1 MHANAP
7 GKEQDIML
15 KIYYGR
21 ENLRKDKFIFDSI
34 AAAEQGTASA
44 GSAGRMVTGK
54 TLLLVPDQFTLQA
67 ERDAFFYL
75 GVKGFMDLDVVS
87 ISRLGTK
94 ILNETGGGRTPM
106 INKYGRHML
115 LSKILKENSAQ
126 LQLYYGMEKKQSFI
140 EMMNNFIS
148 ELKQYGADPKMV
160 RDIAGEMEGSTF
172 LKRKLED
179 TAVVFEKYEEQIAGK
194 YIDTEDYVSL
204 YAGKIAQ
211 SEMIKNAE
219 IWVYGF
225 ESFTPKNLEVIGRL
239 MAAAKNV
246 NIVITGSEPG
256 RDADLFSLSGYITDR
271 FVKMAEESGVPWK
284 KEAVPD
290 SYMIED
296 KAHAV
301 RALEQE
307 LYALPV
313 QPQSL
318 LAAGNGGSEKL
329 EQPQSL
335 VTGGNGGS
343 EKLEQPQSLQ
353 EDAGAAEQPGGI
365 ALVKA
370 ANFYSEAE
378 TAAAKVLELVR
389 DRGLKYNEIV
399 LICNDLETRGTIAK
413 RVFRQYGMELFLD
426 KKENILHNPASVFM
440 LSLLELADGKYNT
453 ETVFRLLKTD
463 LTGLPWEDIE
473 LLENYARKYRI
484 KGRRWTTPFAK
495 GEEEYG
501 EETFARIQALREQV
515 IEPVRGFC
523 RDFKASG
530 SGTKEAGGADA
541 KTGAAGAGGSV
552 TECVKTLYCYM
563 TEVYRIP
570 EKLELMMKKQ
580 EEAGMLSAAS
590 ETAQVW
596 GCIMDVLDQFI
607 EIIGDEK
614 ISAESFADIL
624 RAGIEAI
631 ELGLLPPSADG
642 LIMGTMQRTRVS
654 NVKAMLVLGANEGL
668 LPAAAESN
676 SLLNEDEKRRLMQME
691 VETEISDADGNCRQV
706 KQKVEICK
714 VDEIRRREEKMA
726 IYKNLSRPSQELWIS
741 YSASDEKGD
750 SLKPSQLINAIHEI
764 FPELEEQQ
772 DIVSSGSPEDLIQS
786 AAAGKEHLTAALR
799 AAASGEALD
808 QAWKPVISWYADK
821 DDLSKLQ
828 EGFAY
833 TGKQQDIS
841 KDFVKMLY
849 RNDSE
854 LDALIMSPSR
864 LESYSR
870 CPFAHFVQ
878 FGLRPEEQRVF
889 EVGSREIGDAYHN
902 CFMELFRWLSEDG
915 IDISDPASRWSTVTK
930 EECSAKVAEIL
941 DADNASYRE
950 GLMVAGQEEKYR
962 SGRIKEICSDI
973 SWILIDHVRA
983 GRVHSMGLEKEFGR
997 NGDMPPVT
1005 VETDNGKVL
1014 IEGKIDRIDLL
1025 DDDRIKIIDYKTGH
1039 ESFNADEARKGYRLQ
1054 LMLYLKAAQE
1064 GRHEPAGVF
1073 YFLIGDPKINVQEL
1087 LPEEIAETVSKEVLK
1102 SYKMNGAM
1110 INDENVIRG
1119 IAGEFEKNSH
1129 IVSLRRTKNGYDD
1142 FKSNTLMDEVEF
1154 KDLQH
1159 QVDEKIKEI
1168 CTDLLAGKNPSKP
1181 MKTEVR
1187 SACTFCQFKS
1197 ICKFDTDFEDCN
1209 YEMI

>member
-1 MHANAP
+1 MH
-7 GKEQDIML
+7 ML

-21 ENLRKDKFIFDSI
+21 ENLRRDKFIFDSI
-34 AAAEQGTASA
+34 AAGAADA
-44 GSAGRMVTGK
+44 GGSVAGK

-115 LSKILKENSAQ
+115 LSKILKENSAE
-126 LQLYYGMEKKQSFI
+126 LQLYHGMEKKQSFI

-148 ELKQYGADPKMV
+148 ELKQYGADPKRV

-225 ESFTPKNLEVIGRL
+225 ESYTPKNLEVIGRL
-239 MAAAKNV
+239 MTAAKNV

-256 RDADLFSLSGYITDR
+256 RDSDLFALSEYITEK
-271 FVKMAEESGVPWK
+271 FVKMADEAGVPWE

-290 SYMIED
+290 SYLIED
-296 KAHAV
+296 KAGAV
-301 RALEQE
+301 MALEQE
-307 LYALPV
+307 IYALPV
-313 QPQSL
+313 QP
-318 LAAGNGGSEKL
+318 
-329 EQPQSL
+329 
-335 VTGGNGGS
+335 
-343 EKLEQPQSLQ
+343 
-353 EDAGAAEQPGGI
+353 AAEQPGGI
-365 ALVKA
+365 TLVKA

-399 LICNDLETRGTIAK
+399 LICNDLEARGTIAK

-426 KKENILHNPASVFM
+426 KKESILHNPASVFM

-484 KGRRWTTPFAK
+484 KGRRWTAPFAK

-501 EETFARIQALREQV
+501 EETFAGIQALREKV

-530 SGTKEAGGADA
+530 
-541 KTGAAGAGGSV
+541 AGAKNSTKGTGEPGAEDGNHGSV
-552 TECVKTLYCYM
+552 TECVKTLYRYM
-563 TEVYRIP
+563 TEVYMIP

-614 ISAESFADIL
+614 ISADSFADIL

-676 SLLNEDEKRRLMQME
+676 SLLSEDEKRRLMQME
-691 VETEISDADGNCRQV
+691 LETEVCDKDGNRRQV

-750 SLKPSQLINAIHEI
+750 SLKPSQLINTIHEI

-772 DIVSSGSPEDLIQS
+772 DIVSSGSPADLIQS

-808 QAWKPVISWYADK
+808 QAWKPVISWYSDK
-821 DDLSKLQ
+821 DDLSKLK

-833 TGKQQDIS
+833 TGKQQNVS
-841 KDFVKMLY
+841 REFVKMLY

-870 CPFAHFVQ
+870 CPFAHFIQ

-915 IDISDPASRWSTVTK
+915 VDISDPASRWSTVTK

-950 GLMVAGQEEKYR
+950 GLMVAGQEEQYR

-1014 IEGKIDRIDLL
+1014 IEGKIDRIDML
-1025 DDDRIKIIDYKTGH
+1025 DDDRIKIIDYKTGN

-1129 IVSLRRTKNGYDD
+1129 IVSLRKTKTGYDD
-1142 FKSNTLMDEVEF
+1142 FKSNTLINEADF
-1154 KDLQH
+1154 KELQH